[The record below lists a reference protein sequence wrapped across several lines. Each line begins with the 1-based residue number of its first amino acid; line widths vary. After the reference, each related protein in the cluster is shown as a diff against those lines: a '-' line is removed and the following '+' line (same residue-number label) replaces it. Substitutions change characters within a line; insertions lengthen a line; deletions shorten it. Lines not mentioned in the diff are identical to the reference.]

1 MAVTK
6 KRKLDDDDAQSDAI
20 SDGAV
25 GRTGR
30 LKDYIASRHCG
41 VSEAQLRIEF
51 EEWVLRGCLTY
62 AEIDEGRV
70 PRTEDLQECTE
81 AYAVL
86 GAQGVKQENSMDAH
100 NIAATSI
107 SGDTDESKTAM
118 QKLIVGS
125 KPSQDLVKVED
136 MSN

>member
-1 MAVTK
+1 VLT
-6 KRKLDDDDAQSDAI
+6 LN
-20 SDGAV
+20 
-25 GRTGR
+25 
-30 LKDYIASRHCG
+30 IAFKTLVENALIARHCG

>member
-1 MAVTK
+1 MVSGGGCSAAMIHGGTK
-6 KRKLDDDDAQSDAI
+6 VL
-20 SDGAV
+20 
-25 GRTGR
+25 T
-30 LKDYIASRHCG
+30 LNIAFKTLVENALIARHCG